1 MKYLMLICTDGVSTP
16 EIVATMQEHAP
27 SWAEEMNGR
36 GVRRFGQQLEGL
48 AGARTVRVRDGQ
60 TLITDGPFVES
71 KEFIGGLD
79 VIDCQNLDEA
89 IEVAAKHPVSWYFTI
104 EVRPFIDYPQQPGC
118 GPESDPVDIDP
129 NSARYLLMMCLDGIP
144 EAPEVEE
151 GIMRD
156 SVAWREQVQASGDY
170 VYGHP
175 LQHANTATSVR
186 VRGGKTLLTDGP
198 FTESKEF
205 LGGFAILSCQT
216 QEDAIALAAKHPL
229 ASFHMIEV
237 RPFMNHGR
245 NG

>member
-16 EIVATMQEHAP
+16 EIAATMQTHGP
-27 SWAEEMNGR
+27 SWAEAMNRR

-48 AGARTVRVRDGQ
+48 AGARTVRVRDGE
-60 TLITDGPFVES
+60 TLIADGPFTES

-79 VIDCQNLDEA
+79 VIDCENLDEA

-104 EVRPFIDYPQQPGC
+104 EVRPFIDYAQQSGC
-118 GPESDPVDIDP
+118 APESDPVDIDP
-129 NSARYLLMMCLDGIP
+129 SSARYLLMMCLDGIP

-156 SVAWREQVQASGDY
+156 SVAWREQVEASGDY

-175 LQHANTATSVR
+175 IQHANTATSVR
-186 VRGGKTLLTDGP
+186 VRDGKTLLTDGP

-205 LGGFAILSCQT
+205 LGGFAILSCET

-229 ASFHMIEV
+229 ARFHMIEV
-237 RPFMNHGR
+237 RPFLSHGR